1 MKKLICCFLS
11 LTLILIACQ
20 QQEKEMVLLNKADS
34 LMSTCPDEALQLLES
49 TNLSKMPTPASRAK
63 YIVLLTQA
71 LDKNYKTPTSDSL
84 IRIATHYYDSTENDV
99 AMQAKAHY
107 YLGRVYQEL
116 GDNPATTREFLTAMP
131 LVKQSKDHKLLCMLY
146 GNLGYVYSQQDLLD
160 KADSLYVCEEKL
172 LKQEADSAHLATLLV
187 QRADICIMKGAE
199 FHAKAEELLQD
210 ALSIAE
216 KMNNPHVEIEVLAS
230 LRFLYNDMG
239 KPNKAISYIRRE
251 LLLQKDTTQLYGTYL
266 SLSDAYRRSN
276 QNDSAVYYAA
286 KSLSSPNF
294 YTKANACIILEDLA
308 RKEGKFTKA
317 LHFKDCHEAYM
328 DSTKHMESTKEVL
341 EVEKET
347 LLQQHEQKYRS
358 SITSYSYY
366 IYLGISIIIIL
377 ITLFIY
383 KRIKYHQKTHQLK
396 LKQSSLLQTI
406 SAQSI
411 QMKEEVESKDH
422 EIEMLKQQCNN
433 YQGDKQKLDQLN
445 SCLNEL
451 LEAKDRIYTDMKNAI
466 SDKEKE
472 IDHLTQQI
480 QLLDEASHNNH
491 LADQLINIKKE
502 KSYLFDS
509 LLTSQSDAYKSLLAL
524 KQHNYENPDAIKKV
538 SNEIWG
544 ALLSE
549 IDQLT
554 SGFVKRLK
562 GKYERLLK
570 DDIYFCCLVKIGMK
584 YADIANIFGYTL
596 SASYKKRDAIM
607 KRMEVETVTKFEIL
621 IEEI

>member
-1 MKKLICCFLS
+1 MKKLTYCLLS
-11 LTLILIACQ
+11 LIIVLLACQ

-131 LVKQSKDHKLLCMLY
+131 LVKQSNDHKLLFLLY
-146 GNLGYVYSQQDLLD
+146 GNLGYVYFQQDLLD
-160 KADSLYVCEEKL
+160 KADSLYVCEEEL
-172 LKQEADSAHLATLLV
+172 LKQEVDSAHLATLLV
-187 QRADICIMKGAE
+187 QRADIYILKGAE

-216 KMNNPHVEIEVLAS
+216 KINNPHVEIEVLS
-230 LRFLYNDMG
+230 TLRVLYNQMEE
-239 KPNKAISYIRRE
+239 PEKAISYIRRE
-251 LLLQKDTTQLYGTYL
+251 LMLQKDNTQLYGIYL
-266 SLSDAYRRSN
+266 SLSDAYCKSN
-276 QNDSAVYYAA
+276 QYDSAVYYAY
-286 KSLSSPNF
+286 KSLSSPSF
-294 YTKANACIILEDLA
+294 YTKAGACFILEGVA
-308 RKEGKFTKA
+308 RKKGNFAEA
-317 LHFKDCHEAYM
+317 LHFKDEYEAYI
-328 DSTKHMESTKEVL
+328 DSTKHTERTKEVL
-341 EVEKET
+341 IAEEET
-347 LLQQHEQKYRS
+347 LLQQHEQKYKS

-366 IYLGISIIIIL
+366 ICLGICIIVTL
-377 ITLFIY
+377 IALFIH
-383 KRIKYHQKTHQLK
+383 KRIKYRQKTHQLK

-411 QMKEEVESKDH
+411 QMKKEVESKDH
-422 EIEMLKQQCNN
+422 EIEELKQQCN
-433 YQGDKQKLDQLN
+433 YFQGDKQKLYQLN

-451 LEAKDRIYTDMKNAI
+451 LEAKNRIYTDMKNAI

-491 LADQLINIKKE
+491 LAEQLINIKKE

-509 LLTSQSDAYKSLLAL
+509 LLTSQSAAYRSLLAL
-524 KQHNYENPDAIKKV
+524 KQHNYENPDAIKKAP
-538 SNEIWG
+538 NEIWDE
-544 ALLSE
+544 LLSE

-554 SGFVKRLK
+554 SGFVERLNK
-562 GKYERLLK
+562 KHERLLK
-570 DDIYFCCLVKIGMK
+570 DDIYFCCLVKIGMR
-584 YADIANIFGYTL
+584 YADIANVFGYTS
-596 SASYKKRDAIM
+596 SASYKRRDAII
-607 KRMEVETVTKFEIL
+607 KRMEAETLTKFEIL

>member
-11 LTLILIACQ
+11 ITLILIACQ

-34 LMSTCPDEALQLLES
+34 LMSTCPDEALRLLES
-49 TNLSKMPTPASRAK
+49 TSLLEMPTPASRAK

-131 LVKQSKDHKLLCMLY
+131 LVKQSKDHKLLFLLY
-146 GNLGYVYSQQDLLD
+146 GNLGYLYYQQDLLD
-160 KADSLYVCEEKL
+160 KADSLYVCEEEL
-172 LKQEADSAHLATLLV
+172 LKQESDSAHLATLLV

-216 KMNNPHVEIEVLAS
+216 IMNNPHVEIEVLSA
-230 LRFLYNDMG
+230 LRILYNQMED
-239 KPNKAISYIRRE
+239 PEKAISYIRRE
-251 LLLQKDTTQLYGTYL
+251 LILQKDTTQLYGTYL
-266 SLSDAYRRSN
+266 SLSDAYFKSN
-276 QNDSAVYYAA
+276 QNDSAVYYAN
-286 KSLSSPNF
+286 KSLSSSSF
-294 YTKANACIILEDLA
+294 YTKAGACVILEGVA
-308 RKEGKFTKA
+308 RKKGNFAEA
-317 LHFKDCHEAYM
+317 LHFKDKYGAYI
-328 DSTKHMESTKEVL
+328 DSTKHIERTKEVL
-341 EVEKET
+341 IVEEET

-445 SCLNEL
+445 NCLNEL
-451 LEAKDRIYTDMKNAI
+451 LEAKNRIYTDMKNAI

-538 SNEIWG
+538 PNEIWN

-554 SGFVKRLK
+554 SGFVERLK
-562 GKYERLLK
+562 GKHERLLK
-570 DDIYFCCLVKIGMK
+570 EDIYFCCLVKIGMK
-584 YADIANIFGYTL
+584 YADIANVFGYTS
-596 SASYKKRDAIM
+596 SASYKRRDAIM
-607 KRMEVETVTKFEIL
+607 KRMEAETLTKFEIL